1 MAAARPARPAPMTIT
16 PVLGSEGFWRG
27 EEEVGESC
35 AEDWG
40 LNLNRFGEEKK
51 ERFVQ
56 GRENSVTVVIGVWI
70 RFSVDDQNL
79 SSFHQRGFI
88 LVDWFWWRR

>member
-1 MAAARPARPAPMTIT
+1 VAAARPARPAPMTMT
-16 PVLGSEGFWRG
+16 PVLGSEGFCRG

-40 LNLNRFGEEKK
+40 LNLNRFGGEEK

-56 GRENSVTVVIGVWI
+56 GMENSVIVVIGVWI
-70 RFSVDDQNL
+70 RFSVNDQKP
-79 SSFHQRGFI
+79 FFFTIR
-88 LVDWFWWRR
+88 V

>member
-1 MAAARPARPAPMTIT
+1 MT

-40 LNLNRFGEEKK
+40 LNLNRFGGEEKK

-56 GRENSVTVVIGVWI
+56 GTENSVIVVIGVWI
-70 RFSVDDQNL
+70 RFWVNDQNL
-79 SSFHQRGFI
+79 FFPLEGFYSGG
-88 LVDWFWWRR
+88 FGS